1 MTALE
6 IILAQKIVAI
16 IRLAEYSRA
25 VEVTEALLAGGI
37 SVLEFTLTGKG
48 ALEAI
53 ATVRKSIAES
63 VCVGA
68 GTVMKPDD
76 ALAAIDHGAQFVVT
90 PTVRKHVI
98 SACLSRATL
107 VLSGGFTPTELLE
120 AYESGSEL
128 VKLFPAR
135 LAGPKYIQDLLAPL
149 PFLKLVP
156 TGGVSAGNARDYLDA
171 GAAALGI
178 GGNLV
183 SGRAVAAGDWA
194 SITAAAADCLAAVTK
209 KRE

>member
-1 MTALE
+1 MSALE
-6 IILAQKIVAI
+6 IIIAQRVVAI

-25 VEVTEALLAGGI
+25 VQVTKALLAGGI

-53 ATVRKSIAES
+53 TTVREKMGES

-68 GTVMKPDD
+68 GTVLKADD

-90 PTVRKHVI
+90 PAVRKQVI
-98 SACLSRATL
+98 SACLNRGIL
-107 VLSGGFTPTELLE
+107 VLSGGFTPTELLD
-120 AYESGSEL
+120 AYEAGSEL

-135 LAGPKYIQDLLAPL
+135 LAGPKYIRDVLAPL

-156 TGGVSAGNARDYLDA
+156 TGGVSAENARDYLDA
-171 GAAALGI
+171 GAVALGI

-183 SGRAVAAGDWA
+183 SGKAVAAEEYET
-194 SITAAAADCLAAVTK
+194 ITTAAAECIAAVNNT
-209 KRE
+209 RT